1 MPLEAVIQSRAK
13 LSADDRSAM
22 FALMDRHYENMRR
35 DRFDADLD
43 EKQWVIRLLDAD
55 SGRLCG
61 FSTQMMFE
69 QQVPVLDTAA
79 GAGARGDAGP
89 VAAAGAVG
97 ATGDVA
103 DRGAVKHVRLV
114 FSGDTIVD
122 REHWG
127 GTAMAIA
134 WGRLV
139 FHLIE
144 RYSDRPLYWYLI
156 SKGFRTY
163 RFLPVYFR
171 EFFPRHDAAAPREIG
186 AIIDAVA
193 RRKFG
198 TRYDAARG
206 IVRAAPDADRLRAEM
221 GELSESRLSD
231 PHLRFFVERNPGHV
245 DGDELCC
252 LAPLTRENFSPT
264 AERLIRSEAF
274 ARQRLQLDDAPR
286 SS

>member
-1 MPLEAVIQSRAK
+1 MPLEAVIHSRAE

-35 DRFDADLD
+35 ERFDADLD

-69 QQVPVLDTAA
+69 QEVRVPD
-79 GAGARGDAGP
+79 
-89 VAAAGAVG
+89 AAAGEVG
-97 ATGDVA
+97 AAADVT
-103 DRGAVKHVRLV
+103 DRGAANHVRLV

-144 RYSDRPLYWYLI
+144 RFSDRPLYWYLI

-171 EFFPRHDAAAPREIG
+171 EFFPRHDAATPREIG
-186 AIIDAVA
+186 AIIDTVA
-193 RRKFG
+193 QRKFG
-198 TRYDAARG
+198 ARYDAVRG
-206 IVRAAPDADRLRAEM
+206 IVRAAPDADRLRPEM
-221 GELSESRLSD
+221 GELPESRLSD

-274 ARQRLQLDDAPR
+274 ARQRLQLDDAPH